1 MAARAGTLGS
11 SVLAPDGTLVIRDY
25 EQPPSSPR
33 ASSSAPQPAA
43 ASSISA
49 APLPGSLVPP
59 PPASDLS
66 DSVVCLGPPPER
78 KEEDQPNTRLL
89 MEDKSNSSS
98 PAASPTGSV
107 LASSVQSH
115 SLDSPEKASKSS
127 RAPDNPPASSP
138 PLRSG
143 SLSMPTPTGEVDPVD
158 VYSLAYRVAGKT
170 YKIVQHFVIRSPHV
184 FVAITT
190 TFLTFKYF
198 NNEPF
203 AWEAATYVGVA
214 SAVYCIIRPL
224 FLMIIPY
231 SLLPRKTNDF
241 WRHAINTTNT
251 IFITISLTSAIWGL
265 KISAVQGTAIWGASF
280 VVPYK
285 LLSKHYPDL
294 DAQFPN
300 SSIKNLS

>member
-1 MAARAGTLGS
+1 MAARTGALES
-11 SVLAPDGTLVIRDY
+11 SVLAPAGAPVIRNY
-25 EQPPSSPR
+25 EPPPPSPR
-33 ASSSAPQPAA
+33 APASPPAA
-43 ASSISA
+43 ASSLSA
-49 APLPGSLVPP
+49 ASLPGSLAPP
-59 PPASDLS
+59 HADKL
-66 DSVVCLGPPPER
+66 DESVVFLPPTGTAPAQLPTEAASAA
-78 KEEDQPNTRLL
+78 P
-89 MEDKSNSSS
+89 S
-98 PAASPTGSV
+98 PAASPTSSV
-107 LASSVQSH
+107 LGSSGAP
-115 SLDSPEKASKSS
+115 SLNSPEKAREKPN
-127 RAPDNPPASSP
+127 RQPDNLPASP
-138 PLRSG
+138 PLKSG
-143 SLSMPTPTGEVDPVD
+143 SISMRTLTGEEDPAD
-158 VYSLAYRVAGKT
+158 SLAYRVAGKA
-170 YKIVQHFVIRSPHV
+170 YKIIQHFVIRSPHV

-198 NNEPF
+198 NDEPF

-251 IFITISLTSAIWGL
+251 ILITISLTSAIWGL

-300 SSIKNLS
+300 SEIKQEKA

>member
-1 MAARAGTLGS
+1 MAATGAGLGTSTLA
-11 SVLAPDGTLVIRDY
+11 APAGAPVIRNY
-25 EQPPSSPR
+25 ERPASPPR
-33 ASSSAPQPAA
+33 AVPAA
-43 ASSISA
+43 AGASSLSA
-49 APLPGSLVPP
+49 EPLPCPLAP
-59 PPASDLS
+59 PPAKDLTES
-66 DSVVCLGPPPER
+66 AFVDVAPPER
-78 KEEDQPNTRLL
+78 EREEAPTARLL
-89 MEDKSNSSS
+89 PTEDRSNSSS
-98 PAASPTGSV
+98 PAASPTSSV
-107 LASSVQSH
+107 LASSGL
-115 SLDSPEKASKSS
+115 SLDSPEKTKDRSS
-127 RAPDNPPASSP
+127 RAPENPPASSP

-143 SLSMPTPTGEVDPVD
+143 SLIMPTPTGEEDPID
-158 VYSLAYRVAGKT
+158 VYSLAYRVAGKA

-184 FVAITT
+184 FVAITA
-190 TFLTFKYF
+190 TFLAFKYF

-231 SLLPRKTNDF
+231 SQLPRKTNDF

-300 SSIKNLS
+300 SAIKA